1 MRITWLSRWICDVML
16 PVTEAKNKTPI
27 LSTNSIRNRSKLV
40 EGVISPYPTVDT
52 VVRAQ
57 YTEAT

>member
-1 MRITWLSRWICDVML
+1 MSRWICDVML

-40 EGVISPYPTVDT
+40 EGVISPYPV
-52 VVRAQ
+52 VVRVMKLK
-57 YTEAT
+57 